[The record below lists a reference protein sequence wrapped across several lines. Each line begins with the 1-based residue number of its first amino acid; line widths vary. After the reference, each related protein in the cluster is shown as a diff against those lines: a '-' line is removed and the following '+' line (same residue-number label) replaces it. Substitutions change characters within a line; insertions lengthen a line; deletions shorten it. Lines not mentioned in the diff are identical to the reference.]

1 MQPCQQRPDA
11 LYFPEIT
18 SMPKVPVSDLPA
30 VTAPSLTERD
40 YPTVCGTML
49 LYTGVIQLSPD
60 ILDDAETKDVINDAQ
75 GPTFI

>member
-1 MQPCQQRPDA
+1 MKPCRQRPDA

-49 LYTGVIQLSPD
+49 LYTGVISSRRTSWTMQKPK
-60 ILDDAETKDVINDAQ
+60 T
-75 GPTFI
+75 